1 MTGTLQISHTQWET
15 VLDQLNLA
23 PAGLKTIKMNIS
35 VPWSGVHGCSG
46 LSVFAALPW
55 GDLNDALRQFSSLE
69 RIDIC
74 ITPRFVEQE
83 RGHVAER
90 LVDIGY
96 FVHRHLSKDKAALT
110 HVSFAD
116 DVI

>member
-1 MTGTLQISHTQWET
+1 MTATLRISHTQWET
-15 VLDQLNLA
+15 ALDQLKLA
-23 PAGLKTIKMNIS
+23 PVGLKTIKMDIN

-55 GDLNDALRQFSSLE
+55 GDLNDALCQFYLLE

-96 FVHRHLSKDKAALT
+96 FVHRHLSKDKATLT
-110 HVSFAD
+110 HVSFTD